1 MAKAKKPAAASS
13 KATQAAK
20 SDAKETQDKAKV
32 SGAAEGAKP
41 DSTASTGKST
51 SDKPAATPTPEG
63 KSESAKSGSAK
74 PDATKPA
81 AKSGSQPAKSSSPT
95 AKSDDK
101 ASDAKPAKS
110 VADTAKQDKPG
121 ETKSATGTAASGKDA
136 KNDKLASGTSDKGD
150 TAKPADAY
158 ANTVSKPA
166 SGNDTAKTAPGAS
179 GDATKS
185 EASKAGSQKA
195 GSAASATAKT
205 SESAAQSP
213 ASSSAPEKTAPSQSN
228 TTPPAAASQGEP
240 AKRRSVFW
248 PLVLGGLV
256 AGGLGFAASEF
267 DLLERRSA
275 PVEDGDWREAVAQQQ
290 ERITALE
297 NAPAPEAPVAT
308 GEAVDL
314 APLEAQIE
322 TLTQSMN
329 ELSARIEALEARPAE
344 TTTPEDITAV
354 YDSEI
359 AQLREDLGAEQSE
372 LRQSI
377 EAERSRL
384 RETIESQRAEIQTL
398 LENARSVEE
407 ATADAARDA
416 AVQAA
421 LTRIS
426 TAVANGNPFA
436 AAVQELEA
444 AGVSDIPEALRQSAE
459 NGVATLANLQDRFPD
474 AARSALSAARVAGG
488 DTSETG
494 VAGFL
499 RRQLGA
505 RSVAPRDGTDPDAVL
520 SRAEAAVRDGRLT
533 DALAEIETLPE
544 PAQAAMQEWLQ
555 DARARQSAEAA
566 TEELAQRLTA
576 N

>member
-51 SDKPAATPTPEG
+51 ADKSAATPTPEG
-63 KSESAKSGSAK
+63 KSESAKSGSATA
-74 PDATKPA
+74 DATKPA
-81 AKSGSQPAKSSSPT
+81 AKSGSQPAKSASPT

-101 ASDAKPAKS
+101 GGDAKPAKS
-110 VADTAKQDKPG
+110 AADTAKQDKPADA
-121 ETKSATGTAASGKDA
+121 KSATGTAASGKDA
-136 KNDKLASGTSDKGD
+136 KNDKPASGTSDKGD

-158 ANTVSKPA
+158 ASTVSKPA

-179 GDATKS
+179 GDAGKS

-195 GSAASATAKT
+195 GSAAATAKT

-213 ASSSAPEKTAPSQSN
+213 ASSSASEKTAPSQSN
-228 TTPPAAASQGEP
+228 TTPPAATQGEP
-240 AKRRSVFW
+240 AQRRSVFW

-256 AGGLGFAASEF
+256 AGGLGFAASEL

-297 NAPAPEAPVAT
+297 NAPAPEAPVVT

-359 AQLREDLGAEQSE
+359 AQLREDLDAEQSE